1 MTTLKQKIIIVLI
14 IILVIQLLI
23 TLYLLYDW
31 WSSKN
36 EAKHNII
43 VSNGI
48 NKEGFISSNNSITI
62 SDATGA
68 KKLKYDSSTKIIRFE
83 TGVVIENI
91 YIINDSTI
99 KNNSNKRVGL
109 YFINN
114 NTQMYIKINIDND
127 TITATSTPPTS
138 ANVEYAWYFEKQSDN
153 KYYIYSDFINLPNH
167 PGVGQYVGYMPTF
180 TGVGTDLLA
189 IDPADGLNTDT
200 RFTNWLWTVTGD
212 VDIISGT
219 LTPAPTIIS
228 ISHPTLG
235 RLQVQNNGTN
245 LVCSTSGPPVYFLVH
260 NGPSVFNSFNHRVTL
275 QACDSNGNTSDANL
289 GKYLI
294 RNDANDNVSLG
305 DKVDNSPTC
314 AWYFCKQNDGTY
326 YIYNDVKY
334 TPALFKD
341 GKVATKG
348 KYLSFGTSLIT
359 TNIGLNRQKW
369 NITLNFE
376 GVLPDFPPVSSAIQI
391 KYSGSNL
398 YYNKNDPDNTTNA
411 YNITTLPEK
420 GIEITNYYIN
430 NDPTISNYKY
440 KRCAIYFID
449 DQYNARYILHHA
461 TILKS
466 FCWIEQSPAAV
477 IDLINNSFI
486 GVWYFALQSS
496 GKYLLYNDYNTI
508 TTDTH
513 YGYLY
518 FDNITKGFKWANT
531 DKYGLASS
539 PAIFDIAGSI
549 SSIPQYDTSKGLDYT
564 TSCYNDMV
572 RNNTISI
579 NRPGYSSTS
588 GSREDRSNKCN
599 TKLGIDNVTPNNNLI
614 TFIGGIQIPYLYI
627 KHTNDFND
635 KRVGI
640 YYITEQYKIR
650 YLKYEPTNAF
660 IYNDEYFVPTNPN
673 YLWSF
678 KEKVEQNKTYY
689 VIYNDV
695 ITMDGSRAIGNYIG
709 PENNFD
715 APNLNLMY
723 IRRYVNLTDPSIIKF
738 DISNPINLS
747 PPVTIPTIKTSTP
760 DYVSNVKYIKIS
772 NDRKL
777 TLFGIFVYG
786 IDGSQIDITK
796 IGTDTSNTGI
806 VSQSSTNSN
815 MIAKNA
821 FKIINYVADDDPF
834 IPLNKYRSLTDA
846 VSPQNIFNSSASNTK
861 LLPGS
866 LSGLKYPDNNTLY
879 NQYTSE
885 TSDTISSWTYTF
897 NTLQN
902 ISGIEIFTIIG
913 NSITIDLLDS
923 SSDTNNNIIAQGRFG
938 QVLSNDNT
946 HKVFTIGSYPDISPT
961 LNPDS
966 PIINVMDIS
975 EEKLGY
981 LTRIPTITQYVPT
994 TTQYMPT
1001 TPTSTYTPTTP
1012 SSTPSSTY
1020 ISTTPSSTYISTTPY
1035 TTLNSNINSDI
1046 IAKIKANNNAVGST
1060 IDSILAYL

>member
-36 EAKHNII
+36 EAKYNII
-43 VSNGI
+43 ASNGI

-68 KKLKYDSSTKIIRFE
+68 KKLKYDSSTKFIRFE

-114 NTQMYIKINIDND
+114 NTQMYIKINIANA

-153 KYYIYSDFINLPNH
+153 KYYIYSDFVNLPTH
-167 PGVGQYVGYMPTF
+167 PNVGQYVGYMPAYTLI
-180 TGVGTDLLA
+180 GTDLLA
-189 IDPADGLNTDT
+189 IDPATDLNNDS
-200 RFTNWLWTVTGD
+200 RFTNWLWTVTGN
-212 VDIISGT
+212 VDIIGA

-235 RLQVQNNGTN
+235 RLQNNNTI
-245 LVCSTSGPPVYFLVH
+245 LTCSTNGPPTYFRVH

-275 QACDSNGNTSDANL
+275 QACDINGNTSGTNL

-294 RNDANDNVSLG
+294 RNDTNDAVSLG
-305 DKVDNSPTC
+305 DKLGNNAKC
-314 AWYFCKQNDGTY
+314 AWYFVKQNDGIY

-334 TPALFKD
+334 TQALFS
-341 GKVATKG
+341 GNTFAAIG
-348 KYLSFGTSLIT
+348 KYLSFGTTLIT
-359 TNIGLNRQKW
+359 TNIGINRQNW
-369 NITLNFE
+369 TVTINNG
-376 GVLPDFPPVSSAIQI
+376 GVLPDFPLVSSAIQI

-477 IDLINNSFI
+477 IDFINNSFM

-518 FDNITKGFKWANT
+518 FDNITKGVKWANT
-531 DKYGLASS
+531 STYFDGGA
-539 PAIFDIAGSI
+539 ATFDIAGSI
-549 SSIPQYDTSKGLDYT
+549 SSIPKYDTSKGIY
-564 TSCYNDMV
+564 Y
-572 RNNTISI
+572 TISCGTDSLCD
-579 NRPGYSSTS
+579 N
-588 GSREDRSNKCN
+588 
-599 TKLGIDNVTPNNNLI
+599 KLGIDNVAANSYNAI
-614 TFIGGIQIPYLYI
+614 TFTAGIGKVNGGIMIDGLYI

-640 YYITEQYKIR
+640 YYITEQFKIM
-650 YLKYEPTNAF
+650 YMYYYPNNGYVYGDFNFLPN
-660 IYNDEYFVPTNPN
+660 NPN

-678 KEKVEQNKTYY
+678 IKTTDGKY

-695 ITMDGSRAIGNYIG
+695 IKPMDDGVTYGNYIG
-709 PENNFD
+709 PGYND
-715 APNLNLMY
+715 ATYTLKY
-723 IRRYVNLTDPSIIKF
+723 IRRWHSIDSPSIMKF
-738 DISNPINLS
+738 NISNPINLS

-760 DYVSNVKYIKIS
+760 DYVSNIKYIKIS
-772 NDRKL
+772 NNNNNL

-806 VSQSSTNSN
+806 VSQSSTNSSLFAN
-815 MIAKNA
+815 NA

-846 VSPQNIFNSSASNTK
+846 VSPQNIFNSSSSNTK

-866 LSGLKYPDNNTLY
+866 FNGLKYPDNYLIANSN
-879 NQYTSE
+879 NQYMSE
-885 TSDTISSWTYTF
+885 TNNTNFVTWTYTF

-902 ISGIEIFTIIG
+902 ISGIEIFTRIDNNYLRSNG
-913 NSITIDLLDS
+913 ITVDLLDS
-923 SSDTNNNIIAQGRFG
+923 SSDTNNNIIAQGSFG
-938 QVLSNDNT
+938 QVSSTPQNLDNT

-961 LNPDS
+961 PNPKS
-966 PIINVMDIS
+966 PIINVMEIN
-975 EEKLGY
+975 EQKLGY
-981 LTRIPTITQYVPT
+981 LTRIPAITQYVPT
-994 TTQYMPT
+994 TTQYVPT
-1001 TPTSTYTPTTP
+1001 TTQAPVPTITNFDIPPNLLSIQNNFNPPTTTNAP
-1012 SSTPSSTY
+1012 NTPNT
-1020 ISTTPSSTYISTTPY
+1020 
-1035 TTLNSNINSDI
+1035 
-1046 IAKIKANNNAVGST
+1046 
-1060 IDSILAYL
+1060 